1 MVYVLIHHAVDR
13 YAEFEAVFNADEARR
28 RRMGSLGGSVFR
40 DSEHPG
46 DVFIVLEWADV
57 ERAKEFAAGY
67 ELQEAM
73 KWATSGVDRPQ
84 VWVVEKSLEADA

>member
-1 MVYVLIHHAVDR
+1 MAYVLIHHAVDR
-13 YAEFEAVFNADEARR
+13 YEEFEAVFTADEGRR

-40 DSEHPG
+40 DLEDPG

-57 ERAKEFAAGY
+57 DRAKKFAAGY

-73 KWATSGVDRPQ
+73 KWATSGADRPQ
-84 VWVVEKSLEADA
+84 VWVVEKSLEAGA